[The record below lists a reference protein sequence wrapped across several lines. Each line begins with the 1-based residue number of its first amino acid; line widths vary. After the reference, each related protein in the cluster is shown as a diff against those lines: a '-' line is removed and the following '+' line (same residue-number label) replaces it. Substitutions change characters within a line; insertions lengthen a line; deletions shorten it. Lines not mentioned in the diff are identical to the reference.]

1 MLEFVLLIM
10 MGGEP
15 QYVGTFL
22 NCEVANAYAAENFI
36 PDLRTICLHQNFINL
51 PKDFKHKYI
60 YVDHNQPS
68 SWVKS
73 KNRGTQSLSVAR
85 SQVR

>member
-1 MLEFVLLIM
+1 MLLTLNQKTYIKMELHFVLLLV

-22 NCEVANAYAAENFI
+22 NCEVARAYATENFI
-36 PDLRTICLHQNFINL
+36 PDLRTICMHEDFINL

-60 YVDHNQPS
+60 YIDHNQP
-68 SWVKS
+68 VLYV
-73 KNRGTQSLSVAR
+73 QS
-85 SQVR
+85 QK

>member
-1 MLEFVLLIM
+1 MGLHFVLLLV

-22 NCEVANAYAAENFI
+22 NCEVAHAYAAENFI
-36 PDLRTICLHQNFINL
+36 PDLRTICMHENFINL

-60 YVDHNQPS
+60 YIDHKQPILY
-68 SWVKS
+68 V
-73 KNRGTQSLSVAR
+73 QS
-85 SQVR
+85 QK

>member
-1 MLEFVLLIM
+1 MELHFVLLLV

-22 NCEVANAYAAENFI
+22 NCEVARAYATENFI
-36 PDLRTICLHQNFINL
+36 PDLRTICMHEDFINL

-60 YVDHNQPS
+60 YIDHNQP
-68 SWVKS
+68 VLYV
-73 KNRGTQSLSVAR
+73 QS
-85 SQVR
+85 QK